1 MLYDSFPDDILKIIY
16 SYIPFCERCMVN
28 RENHSIY
35 YLIRYEQI
43 MYRMRGSYIRY
54 LLRNDLSILFEK
66 VLISN
71 YSRWNKKSKYNYKNI
86 NYKNYLEFLKSYIYY
101 HNSSKCMNILKEQT
115 LSKKQ
120 HKNTIL
126 PN

>member
-1 MLYDSFPDDILKIIY
+1 MLYDSFPDDIIKNIY
-16 SYIPFCERCMVN
+16 SYIPFCERYMVN
-28 RENHSIY
+28 RLNHSIY
-35 YLIRYEQI
+35 YLIRYEHI
-43 MYRMRGSYIRY
+43 MYRLRDSYIRY

-66 VLISN
+66 ILIRN
-71 YSRWNKKSKYNYKNI
+71 YYTWNKKSKYNYKNK
-86 NYKNYLEFLKSYIYY
+86 NYKNYLEFLKFYIYDN
-101 HNSSKCMNILKEQT
+101 NSSKCMNVFKEQW